1 MIEYR
6 LTCDNGHRFDAWF
19 KSAAAFDDQ
28 NARGIVSCPQCQS
41 TAVSK
46 APMAP
51 AIGRSG
57 SEKVSLSAGH
67 PDLARLRQAMMEFRR
82 KVTSSAENVGDRFA
96 EEARKIHFNE
106 ADPRSIYG
114 EATRDEV
121 AGLIEDGIDFMPLPN
136 LPDDAN

>member
-57 SEKVSLSAGH
+57 SEKVSLTAGH

-82 KVTSSAENVGDRFA
+82 KVTRSAENVGDRFA